1 VRRVHFGHSGQRR
14 LVFFLILLRGNLR
27 RTLDRGLLF
36 RTHRG
41 LDRTLHVAAV
51 GVATAA
57 ATTIAAT
64 VAATV
69 GTAMATIAAVA
80 AIVTVATIPAVATA
94 TIAMTA
100 IAAIAAAAAITAAGI
115 SAANKAAEECRRLVF
130 TADQGDANQREK
142 HRDTQN
148 NNTVHPRILQLTY
161 RYRKRELLLSCR
173 HSMRPTAAADGSAR
187 DAIRALP
194 PRDSTL
200 RKIPCC
206 EDLRIVEN
214 VTMTKVRS

>member
-1 VRRVHFGHSGQRR
+1 MLATEGQRC
-14 LVFFLILLRGNLR
+14 LSYFAVLLRGNLR
-27 RTLDRGLLF
+27 GTLDRGLLF

-57 ATTIAAT
+57 AAAIAAAAIATTIAPLVPAI
-64 VAATV
+64 
-69 GTAMATIAAVA
+69 ATIAAVA
-80 AIVTVATIPAVATA
+80 AIVTVATIPAVAT
-94 TIAMTA
+94 IAMAVTA

-115 SAANKAAEECRRLVF
+115 SAAHEAAEEGRRLVF
-130 TADQGDANQREK
+130 TADEGDANQREK

-173 HSMRPTAAADGSAR
+173 HSMRPTAAADGSASR
-187 DAIRALP
+187 CDHRLATA
-194 PRDSTL
+194 TL
-200 RKIPCC
+200 CFPQNS
-206 EDLRIVEN
+206 LL
-214 VTMTKVRS
+214 